1 MPIIDI
7 FSPLKDPPPRLLPS
21 LAIQVREILGLP
33 DDRVW
38 LLWHPIAQSHH
49 FRPNWSG
56 DPARAGPI
64 VKVRCKSDY
73 SDIQVRSLIQGLAE
87 TMAGHL
93 EVPVDSI
100 YIVVDPVLKGRLFV
114 RGTLWE

>member
-1 MPIIDI
+1 MPVIDI
-7 FSPLKDPPPRLLPS
+7 FSPLTEPPPRLLPA
-21 LAIQVREILGLP
+21 LASEVQKILGLP

-38 LLWHPIAQSHH
+38 LLWHPIAPGRH

-64 VKVRCKSDY
+64 IKVRCKSDY
-73 SDIQVRSLIQGLAE
+73 SDTQVRSLIQRLAE
-87 TMAGHL
+87 STAAHL
-93 EVPVDSI
+93 QVPVDSI
-100 YIVVDPVLKGRLFV
+100 YIVVDPVVKGRLFV